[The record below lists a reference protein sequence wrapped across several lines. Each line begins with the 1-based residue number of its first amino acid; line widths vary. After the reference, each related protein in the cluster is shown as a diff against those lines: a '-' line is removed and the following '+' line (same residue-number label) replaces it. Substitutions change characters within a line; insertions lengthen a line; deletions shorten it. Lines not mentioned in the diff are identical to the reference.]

1 MKKQRLNISKL
12 GFLLSVMG
20 SAVGLGGILGFP
32 TQMYNHHGAF
42 LIPFLICMV
51 ICAIPVLFIE
61 MTIGNKYRKNHIEF
75 FSEVGG
81 KKGAFFS

>member
-1 MKKQRLNISKL
+1 
-12 GFLLSVMG
+12 MG
-20 SAVGLGGILGFP
+20 SAVGLGGIWGFP

-75 FSEVGG
+75 LVRLEV
-81 KKGAFFS
+81 KKVLFLLIAFNNRYFTKYLL